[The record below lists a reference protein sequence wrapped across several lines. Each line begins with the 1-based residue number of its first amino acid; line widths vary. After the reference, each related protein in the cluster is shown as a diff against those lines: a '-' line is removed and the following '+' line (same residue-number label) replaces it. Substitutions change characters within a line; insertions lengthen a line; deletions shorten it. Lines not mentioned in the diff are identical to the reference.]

1 MRSHGNGHHSPQEET
16 LAMIALGG
24 GGSGPLLAAH
34 ASADNAGIVTSSG
47 TTPVVLASVTVTP
60 RVSGKFQMVGTVLID
75 NTSDST
81 TLEVLGFGHAAGAGD
96 YFQVGYSAQAL
107 NTFPGAL
114 TADNDLT
121 GQVFPL
127 GTPVTLTFLLKTSVG
142 GATSLTVAAHNA
154 QLSVVEMMN

>member
-34 ASADNAGIVTSSG
+34 SSADNAALVTSSG

-60 RVSGKFQMVGTVLID
+60 RVSGKFQLVGTAIVVCA
-75 NTSDST
+75 SDSPT
-81 TLEVLGFGHAAGAGD
+81 TQILGFGHAGVSD
-96 YFQVGYSAQAL
+96 YAQGGYSV
-107 NTFPGAL
+107 PGLSTSTPSL
-114 TADNDLT
+114 TADNHLT

-127 GTPVTLTFLLKTSVG
+127 GVPVTITFLLTTSVG
-142 GATSLTVAAHNA
+142 GGTSLTVAAHNA